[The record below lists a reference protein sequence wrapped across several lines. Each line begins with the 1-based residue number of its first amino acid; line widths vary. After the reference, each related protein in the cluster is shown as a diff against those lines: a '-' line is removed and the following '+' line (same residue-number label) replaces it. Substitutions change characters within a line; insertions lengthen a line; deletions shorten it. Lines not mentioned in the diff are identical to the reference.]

1 MGQVNGCVSRRT
13 VLGAA
18 VAGAAVAGLAGCG
31 GAEWYPAD
39 VTPDEYVLRSVIRE
53 KERTVA
59 LYEAAIA
66 DGAGPADLLE
76 RLLEHHLTHADALVE
91 SLPEGASPTPPAD
104 PAEGGGTPAQDGP
117 APGEALD
124 AAGLRL
130 LESAATSARL
140 DQAAAV
146 SDPGLAQLISG
157 IGACEAGHAYLLARA

>member
-31 GAEWYPAD
+31 EAEWYPAD

-53 KERTVA
+53 KERTVS
-59 LYEAAIA
+59 LYEAAIS
-66 DGAGPADLLE
+66 GGTGPADLLE
-76 RLLEHHLTHADALVE
+76 RLLEHHLTHVDALVE

-104 PAEGGGTPAQDGP
+104 PAGGGESPPEGGP
-117 APGEALD
+117 APGGVLD
-124 AAGLRL
+124 TAGLRL